1 MSWLLKRRFSEIL
14 QSEVGQYFCQIG
26 NLVRLKQKPLIAV
39 LVLITIGV
47 IVLIDKQWVSYN
59 QEALRLSKSINSSH
73 CQDIAQPLLPR
84 EMFGDAMQQPKIDVC
99 VNVSFLVIVIS
110 RPEDFYA
117 REMIRKTWMKETV
130 KQTLG
135 LSSPVF
141 LVGRRSDQ
149 ELNSLLDEEQQ
160 QYGDVIRYT
169 VDDTYKLLYV
179 KVHAAF
185 SWQQQ
190 FCPHVRYLLK
200 TDDDTVVDLNRLD
213 HYVRTEFNPL
223 LVEHPKSFFCN
234 RWKGH
239 KPFRDPNNRWFV
251 SSKEYNRTVF
261 PTFCQGCS
269 YLLSTAAVASLL
281 NNTATVKSIHLEDVL
296 YTGLVAEKT
305 PNVYHHNSAAFGAK
319 REGKCDQHKVPYL
332 CAYIGVSAW
341 KLQFDYKKM
350 KNLNC
355 S

>member
-1 MSWLLKRRFSEIL
+1 
-14 QSEVGQYFCQIG
+14 
-26 NLVRLKQKPLIAV
+26 
-39 LVLITIGV
+39 
-47 IVLIDKQWVSYN
+47 
-59 QEALRLSKSINSSH
+59 
-73 CQDIAQPLLPR
+73 
-84 EMFGDAMQQPKIDVC
+84 MQQPKIDVC

-117 REMIRKTWMKETV
+117 REMIRKTWMKETNKPSDYRV
-130 KQTLG
+130 L
-135 LSSPVF
+135 F

-169 VDDTYKLLYV
+169 VDDTYELLYV

-190 FCPHVRYLLK
+190 FCSHVRYLLK